1 MIKLFLSM
9 NSKPKRIGMKNQLKR
24 FRLPLL
30 IFLLFWVAGVLTLYF
45 LETEKSF
52 WYLILVSIGVRDGTS
67 LSDFVGFYQLLW
79 PIMFELL
86 ILGFLFSILLEFYSY
101 NPEAHSLKL
110 AKSKKNHSVVLGYN
124 HLGERIVDHLR
135 NNKKPYVVA
144 EILEERVD
152 DLIFAGEPVI
162 IGDHTDETVLRSA
175 GVHKCKEV
183 FCVTTKLRSA
193 LIAAS
198 KIRKL
203 NPECNLYM
211 RVFNE
216 HFRQN
221 LAAEPYNAF
230 TFSISNWAM
239 DSVKKWS
246 ESLDGKALILGQDT
260 LVQRILTYFGGFLKK
275 EIVAIHPDIEAELY
289 FEYPNVL
296 VLRENAKYLES
307 LEELSDIEEI
317 DQIYI
322 CWNKEELFSDA
333 IILTMELKKKYPDKE
348 IFVRIFD
355 EELAEIAKNIGASTF
370 STSAYA
376 FQMLQNEV
384 RQNSNIFPIIK

>member
-1 MIKLFLSM
+1 
-9 NSKPKRIGMKNQLKR
+9 
-24 FRLPLL
+24 
-30 IFLLFWVAGVLTLYF
+30 
-45 LETEKSF
+45 
-52 WYLILVSIGVRDGTS
+52 
-67 LSDFVGFYQLLW
+67 
-79 PIMFELL
+79 
-86 ILGFLFSILLEFYSY
+86 
-101 NPEAHSLKL
+101 
-110 AKSKKNHSVVLGYN
+110 
-124 HLGERIVDHLR
+124 
-135 NNKKPYVVA
+135 
-144 EILEERVD
+144 
-152 DLIFAGEPVI
+152 
-162 IGDHTDETVLRSA
+162 
-175 GVHKCKEV
+175 
-183 FCVTTKLRSA
+183 
-193 LIAAS
+193 
-198 KIRKL
+198 
-203 NPECNLYM
+203 
-211 RVFNE
+211 
-216 HFRQN
+216 N

-260 LVQRILTYFGGFLKK
+260 LVQRILTYFGDFLKK

-289 FEYPNVL
+289 SEYPNVL
-296 VLRENAKYLES
+296 ILRENAKYLES
-307 LEELSDIEEI
+307 LEELSDIEEM